1 MHWVTRRAGWAGMPP
16 CSCCPPSTQ
25 PPFAVPPPAELPAL
39 LDAALLGK
47 YLKVSKEELEVGSLA
62 DALLMR
68 MAARDC

>member
-1 MHWVTRRAGWAGMPP
+1 
-16 CSCCPPSTQ
+16 
-25 PPFAVPPPAELPAL
+25 VPPPAELPAL